1 MTTGLLEAAER
12 AGEAPPG
19 AALPDRLIGRY
30 SAGRPGPTV
39 VLIGGI
45 HGNEPAGPR
54 AVEAVLKRLAARAS
68 PLRGQVVGLR
78 GNRRA
83 LAAGR
88 RFLAHDLNRR
98 WSAEKIAALAA
109 GGPGEG
115 GAEADEQRELL
126 GTIVPLLR
134 EARESI
140 VFLDLHSTSGP
151 GAPFTCMADVL
162 RNRPVAFAQP
172 VPLILGIE
180 EILEGSLLGYLC
192 DLGHVAVAV
201 EGGQSDDARTE
212 RHHEAAI
219 WIALVAAGA
228 LAPGDVPDLSS
239 QRALLAEAADGL
251 PRVVEVRHRHPIGQ
265 GDGFVMEPG
274 FGSFMPVRR
283 GQILA
288 RDGRGAIRAA
298 ERGVMLMPLYQGQ
311 GDDGFF
317 LARAVSPFWLRLSA
331 LLRRLRADRLVAIL
345 PGVRRHPTHADRF
358 LVDPAVAR
366 FQLVNVFHLLGYRH
380 VRERAEGVV
389 FSRRRPGFHGLR
401 DLPAELRPFAGPPP

>member
-1 MTTGLLEAAER
+1 MTTGLLEASEPASQ
-12 AGEAPPG
+12 APSRPP
-19 AALPDRLIGRY
+19 LPERLIGRY
-30 SAGRPGPTV
+30 STGRPGPTV

-54 AVEAVLKRLAARAS
+54 AVAVVLERLVARAL
-68 PLRGQVVGLR
+68 PLRGEVVGLR

-88 RFLAHDLNRR
+88 RFLDHDLNRR
-98 WSAEKIAALAA
+98 WSPERIAALTS
-109 GGPGEG
+109 GGPGEDG
-115 GAEADEQRELL
+115 GEAHEQRELL
-126 GTIVPLLR
+126 AAIVPLLA

-180 EILEGSLLGYLC
+180 EVLEGSLLGYLC
-192 DLGHVAVAV
+192 DLGHVAVAL
-201 EGGQSDDARTE
+201 EGGQSDDPRTAR
-212 RHHEAAI
+212 RHEAAI

-228 LAPGDVPDLSS
+228 LDPEDVPDLPSH
-239 QRALLAEAADGL
+239 RALLASSAAGL
-251 PRVVEVRHRHPIGQ
+251 PPVVELRHRHPIRE

-274 FGSFMPVRR
+274 FASFMPVKR
-283 GQILA
+283 GQVLA
-288 RDGRGAIRAA
+288 SDRRGAIQAPEA
-298 ERGVMLMPLYQGQ
+298 GLMLMPLYQGQ

-317 LARAVSPFWLRLSA
+317 LARAVAPFWLRLSA
-331 LLRRLRADRLVAIL
+331 LLRLLRVDRLVAVL
-345 PGVRRHPTHADRF
+345 PGVSRHPEHADRF
-358 LVDPAVAR
+358 LVDPRVAR
-366 FQLVNVFHLLGYRH
+366 FQLVNLFHLLGYRH
-380 VRERAEGVV
+380 VRERSEGVV

-401 DLPAELRPFAGPPP
+401 ELPPELRPFLEPRP